1 MKKLRLFFMSVLMT
15 GALSASAQLQ
25 FGLKGGLDLTK
36 MSASGSSGLFKNR
49 TGWFVG
55 PTLKYTSFM
64 GLGFDVS
71 ALYNQRESQLD
82 VYFLTDVTDMKQ
94 PEPMK
99 TKQIIVPLNVR
110 YDIGL
115 GGMAT
120 IFGFA
125 GPQVAFRIGDE
136 VQSLGDLKDTVA
148 EWQLKSSNFSV
159 NVGLGVLLSK
169 LQLSANYNIG
179 LGNTGEVTLRDA
191 TDAAYNAIFK
201 GKYNSWQIALAY
213 YF

>member
-1 MKKLRLFFMSVLMT
+1 MKKLRLFFMGVLLT

-82 VYFLTDVTDMKQ
+82 VYFLTDDTDMKQ

-115 GGMAT
+115 GGAAT

-136 VQSLGDLKDTVA
+136 VQNLTDFKNEAA
-148 EWQLKSSNFSV
+148 EWRLNSSNFSV
-159 NVGLGVLLSK
+159 NVGFGIVVSN
-169 LQLSANYNIG
+169 LQLSANYNVGIG
-179 LGNTGEVTLRDA
+179 KTGDVTWKDA
-191 TDAAYNAIFK
+191 VGGVVNGYR